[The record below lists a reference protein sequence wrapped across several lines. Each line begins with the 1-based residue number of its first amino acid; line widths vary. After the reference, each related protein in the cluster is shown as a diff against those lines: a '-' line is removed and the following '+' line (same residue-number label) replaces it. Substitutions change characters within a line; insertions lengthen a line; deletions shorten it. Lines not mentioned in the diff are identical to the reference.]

1 MGPTKRRPEAW
12 CFAIVLALSSSAG
25 VIAQEPGGQV
35 ATSPLPGY
43 HVEKKVLASEALGEQ
58 RPYFVGL
65 PESYSQDSTRRY
77 PVIYVLDGLS
87 QGAPLAKAAAQMS
100 RDKLMPELIVVAIPN
115 VSAAGRER
123 DYTPPTMRQNH
134 ERSDSPAGKA
144 DAFLAFLR
152 AELIPAMERD
162 FRTAPERLL
171 AGNSR
176 GGLFVIYSLM
186 AEPSLFQARFAH
198 STPMWREDE
207 HLVKRLEAFLNT
219 APDLRG
225 KLFLSVGGNETEDMK
240 RGFNSAVA
248 VLKKRAPRA
257 FRWWAETTP
266 GAVHADNAPLAIPVG
281 FRRVYEGWAAPIRR

>member
-1 MGPTKRRPEAW
+1 MRPTKRRREAW
-12 CFAIVLALSSSAG
+12 GFAIVSLLSGVAVLAQACG
-25 VIAQEPGGQV
+25 AQV
-35 ATSPLPGY
+35 ATEPLRGY
-43 HVEKKVLASEALGEQ
+43 RVEEKVLTSKALGEQ

-65 PESYSQDSTRRY
+65 PESYSQNSDRRY

-87 QGAPLAKAAAQMS
+87 QGEPVAKAAAQMS

-123 DYTPPTMRQNH
+123 DYTPPSMRQNH
-134 ERSDSPAGKA
+134 ERPDSPAGKA

-152 AELIPAMERD
+152 AELIPTLERD

-186 AEPSLFQARFAH
+186 AEPSLFETRFAH
-198 STPMWREDE
+198 STPVWREDE
-207 HLVKRLEAFLNT
+207 HLVKRLDAFLNT
-219 APDLRG
+219 TPDLRG
-225 KLFLSVGGNETEDMK
+225 NLFLSVGGNETENMK
-240 RGFNSAVA
+240 RGFTSAVE

-257 FRWWAETTP
+257 FHWWAETTP
-266 GAVHADNAPLAIPVG
+266 GAVHADNAHLASPVG
-281 FRRVYEGWAAPIRR
+281 FRRVYEGWTASR